1 MTDNTPAVPMD
12 TIEAAQITCTV
23 YHPMTRRALAAM
35 QALGVRSYH
44 MEPGRAVVLKRR
56 TAILGLGA
64 GITLEEEPADRI
76 LFHVMRA
83 DAEPAIQA
91 IVAACELN
99 IPGRG
104 SVVSEDVDIT
114 RPSVWEPYP
123 LTPVPG
129 TTHIETEVDL
139 ANVICTVQRGRG
151 DNIVKAVLGLG
162 VPMPVVT
169 TGEGTGLREKL
180 GLIRIALPAGKDVVH
195 AVVSEHEA
203 TDILG
208 ALVDSGRLDQL
219 GSGFIFESPLARGVI
234 NSMVIRGQR
243 HSASIEQIIAA
254 VDDLVGSS
262 HWRKRT
268 VGDDDPARKHRYLRD
283 LMSLTV
289 ICNEG
294 HALELVH
301 AATQAGA
308 GGATISRLSH
318 AGREAEGIVVSPAR
332 EITEL
337 IVDRAVAPYV
347 ARALSDGG
355 VYDAQVAGFIVCKP
369 VTVACTHRSANR

>member
-1 MTDNTPAVPMD
+1 MTDGIGAAGMD

-23 YHPMTRRALAAM
+23 YHPMTTLALAAL

-76 LFHVMRA
+76 VFHVTRA
-83 DAEPAIQA
+83 DAEAAIQA

-104 SVVSEDVDIT
+104 SVVSEDVEIA
-114 RPSVWEPYP
+114 RASIWEPYR
-123 LTPVPG
+123 LTPVPD
-129 TTHIETEVDL
+129 TAHIALEVDL
-139 ANVICTVQRGRG
+139 ASIICTVQRGRG
-151 DNIVKAVLGLG
+151 DHIVRAVLGLG

-180 GLIRIALPAGKDVVH
+180 GLIRVTVPAGKDVVH
-195 AVVSEHEA
+195 AVVSAHEA
-203 TDILG
+203 TDMLG
-208 ALVDSGRLDQL
+208 ALVDSGRLDRL
-219 GSGFIFESPLARGVI
+219 GSGFIFESPIAAGVI
-234 NSMVIRGQR
+234 NNMVIRGQR
-243 HSASIEQIIAA
+243 HAASIEQIIAA
-254 VDDLVGSS
+254 VDDLKGSS

-268 VGDDDPARKHRYLRD
+268 LGDDNPARIHRYLRD
-283 LMSLTV
+283 LTSLTV

-294 HALELVH
+294 FAPELVR

-308 GGATISRLSH
+308 GGATIGRLSH
-318 AGREAEGIVVSPAR
+318 AGQESEATVVSPAR
-332 EITEL
+332 EIAEL
-337 IVDRAVAPYV
+337 VVDRTVAP
-347 ARALSDGG
+347 AIASALTDAG
-355 VYDAQVAGFIVCKP
+355 VFDEHVAGFIACKP